1 MKTLIGLVT
10 LPLIICLIYLSGDCY
25 IYREYMQ
32 SFALMLVWIP
42 ALSFWIKS
50 FSFHFKTKTA

>member
-1 MKTLIGLVT
+1 
-10 LPLIICLIYLSGDCY
+10 
-25 IYREYMQ
+25 MQ